1 MSNITPITNANP
13 TVKGNW
19 SRHFLVLLGIIAAL
33 LIGFFVRNWVIT
45 PSIPPQVQI
54 HLDVAEQKSIDAA
67 TKAEEELHEFFD
79 AAKQNSRRF
88 AEHALG
94 WGSKWRAVSDM
105 MPFTRDDRL
114 KEYITKRFHEDIFS
128 PSDLE
133 NVLQD
138 ILALYLKDV
147 ESIENEMLVNIQ
159 QDVPDLPSSSIMRTT
174 PPESLNS
181 IFQTMLVQTAK
192 STHSDVARCVGREAV
207 SFIAG
212 EILGEL
218 AVQMA
223 ASAGILTAGGSSA
236 AMTFGIGLIAAVI
249 VDQVVTW
256 IWDWY
261 ADPKGEVA
269 DAICAQ
275 IDNMERLI
283 IQGDGK
289 TPGFREQLLKIN
301 QERTEIRKKTIEKM
315 IHSNGSMP

>member
-1 MSNITPITNANP
+1 MSDITPITENP
-13 TVKGNW
+13 TNKTNR
-19 SRHFLVLLGIIAAL
+19 SRHVLIFLGVITALLLGM
-33 LIGFFVRNWVIT
+33 FFRNWVN
-45 PSIPPQVQI
+45 SYRIPPQVQI
-54 HLDVAEQKSIDAA
+54 HLDVAEQKSIDSV

-94 WGSKWRAVSDM
+94 WGSKWRAVSDVI
-105 MPFTRDDRL
+105 PFTRDDRL
-114 KEYITKRFHEDIFS
+114 KEYITQRFHEDIFS

-138 ILALYLKDV
+138 ILALYLKEV

-181 IFQTMLVQTAK
+181 IFQTLLVQTAN
-192 STHSDVARCVGREAV
+192 STHSDVARCIGREAI

-223 ASAGILTAGGSSA
+223 ASAGILTAGGSTA
-236 AMTFGIGLIAAVI
+236 AVTFGISVIAAII
-249 VDQVVTW
+249 VDQVITW

-269 DAICAQ
+269 AAICAQ
-275 IDNMERLI
+275 IDNMENLI
-283 IQGDGK
+283 IHGDGK
-289 TPGFREQLLKIN
+289 TPGLRAQLLKIN
-301 QERTEIRKKTIEKM
+301 QERTIIRQKTIQKM
-315 IHSNGSMP
+315 IHSNGSML